1 MGSSTT
7 SRLNLH
13 PGKKRMNINKTTR
26 LNSLALENYN
36 TSKTFEAWGINFYSS
51 GQGDRTLEDVCTEQ
65 GLSLDKLIS
74 QLAADLEQ
82 PEQET
87 VCRGAS
93 LDVLIAQIVEQHHQ
107 YIKKTLPEILV
118 NLDFLCGQS
127 GRRHP
132 EILEIRRLCEDGA
145 QALISHLHKEETVLF
160 PYMKNLEVAR
170 AAGQPLPEFH
180 CGSVEVPVAI
190 MIEEHGI
197 ENERLGRIAILT
209 GSYEMQRW
217 VDPLWEKAL
226 RQLRS
231 FELNLHRH
239 IHLEDNL
246 LFPGAMA
253 MEAEMRKP

>member
-1 MGSSTT
+1 
-7 SRLNLH
+7 
-13 PGKKRMNINKTTR
+13 MNIKKTTR

-36 TSKTFEAWGINFYSS
+36 TSKTFEAWGVNFYSS
-51 GQGDRTLEDVCTEQ
+51 GQGERTLEDVCVEQ

-82 PEQET
+82 PEQEP

-93 LDVLIAQIVEQHHQ
+93 LDALIAHIVEYHHQ

-118 NLDFLCGQS
+118 NLDSLCGQS
-127 GRRHP
+127 GMRYP
-132 EILEIRRLCEDGA
+132 DILEIRRLFEAGA
-145 QALISHLHKEETVLF
+145 QGLISHLHKEETVLF
-160 PYMKNLEVAR
+160 PYMRNLEAAR
-170 AAGQPLPEFH
+170 AAGQPLPGFH
-180 CGSVEVPVAI
+180 CATVGVPVSI

-197 ENERLGRIAILT
+197 ENERLGRIAILG

-226 RQLRS
+226 RQLRN

-246 LFPGAMA
+246 LFPGAMV

>member
-1 MGSSTT
+1 
-7 SRLNLH
+7 
-13 PGKKRMNINKTTR
+13 MNINKTTR

-36 TSKTFEAWGINFYSS
+36 TSKTFETWGVNFYSS
-51 GQGDRTLEDVCTEQ
+51 GPAERTLEDVCAEQ
-65 GLSLDKLIS
+65 GLSLDRLIS

-82 PEQET
+82 PEKDT
-87 VCRGAS
+87 VCRGTS
-93 LDVLIAQIVEQHHQ
+93 LDALIAYIVEHHHQ

-118 NLDFLCGQS
+118 NLDSLCGQS
-127 GRRHP
+127 GLQHP

-145 QALISHLHKEETVLF
+145 QGLISHLHREEIVLF
-160 PYMKNLEVAR
+160 PYVRRVEAAR

-180 CGSVEVPVAI
+180 CSTVGVPVSI

-197 ENERLGRIAILT
+197 ENERLGRIAILAS
-209 GSYEMQRW
+209 GCEMQRW
-217 VDPLWEKAL
+217 GDPLWKKTL
-226 RQLRS
+226 RQLRD